1 MQCAEFPMR
10 TFFAGGPCTVATGL
24 HLCKGLTRRE
34 NTLLNTAA
42 ICALIVA
49 IVPERIT
56 AKDLAGDERVMQL
69 VKDCPAVLEWAGRQ
83 PDLPTLTGLA
93 VGPPECVDVR
103 KAERANELRWVQ
115 SAPRGSGRVITDPFG
130 VNALAAQ

>member
-10 TFFAGGPCTVATGL
+10 TFFAGGPCAFAAGL

-56 AKDLAGDERVMQL
+56 AKDLAGDERVMQW
-69 VKDCPAVLEWAGRQ
+69 VKDCPAVLE
-83 PDLPTLTGLA
+83 
-93 VGPPECVDVR
+93 
-103 KAERANELRWVQ
+103 
-115 SAPRGSGRVITDPFG
+115 
-130 VNALAAQ
+130 